1 MHEDTK
7 SKLHMKNAVQSLHTL
22 LRNINI
28 TIKLKNNVV
37 LYGSENLS
45 NTFRQKHG
53 LKLFNK
59 RVMRRISYPR
69 WRKQQSRK
77 NYMTDEIQNLF
88 CSPDIRMIKSRR
100 VRWTRYI
107 MPTR

>member
-1 MHEDTK
+1 
-7 SKLHMKNAVQSLHTL
+7 MKNDGYLAVQSLHTL

-37 LYGSENLS
+37 VYGCENWS

-59 RVMRRISYPR
+59 RVLKRIFLPKMER
-69 WRKQQSRK
+69 ITKQK
-77 NYMTDEIQNLF
+77 KLH
-88 CSPDIRMIKSRR
+88 K
-100 VRWTRYI
+100 
-107 MPTR
+107 